1 MTNFKEF
8 GLKPEILKGIEE
20 MGFINPTPIQA
31 KVIPEVLQNRRDI
44 VGLAQTGTGKTAAF
58 GLPLLEW
65 TDPKIKTP
73 TSLVLAPTRELCMQI
88 AKDIEN
94 YAKYLRNVKSLAVYG
109 GTSISNQIRELK
121 QGVNILIATPGRLLD
136 LIDRKA
142 VNLSAV
148 EILVLDEA
156 DEMLNMGFIDA
167 INLILA
173 SCPADRT
180 TMLFSATMPREIQ
193 KIARKYMNDPVE
205 IAVGE
210 KNVSSEQVEHHYYY
224 IREKDRY
231 LALKRIVDFY
241 PGVYGI
247 IFCKTKI
254 DTQKV
259 ADKLIEDGYNAE
271 PLHGDLSQQQRDR
284 VMEKFRNKNLN
295 LLVATDVA
303 ARGIDV
309 DSLTH
314 VINYNLPDESET
326 YTHRSGRTGRAGK
339 TGISIVLV
347 NSKEKPKIKSIENLI
362 KKKFEKKL
370 IPEGSEIC
378 KVQLFNLIDKIE
390 QTETADEDIE
400 QFLPEIFERFKSIT
414 REDLIRKIVS
424 EEFHRFLVYYKNSS
438 SLNVPEESHSFSDD
452 RRGGRDRDRDRD
464 RDRRG
469 NDRNRGRSYGRQ
481 DDDDFE
487 RLFINCGK
495 MDELNP
501 QRLMGIVNECC
512 SGKRVQFGKIEI
524 LDKFSFFEIDKPALK
539 TVLDKINRFDWK
551 NRRLKVEPASAR
563 KRR

>member
-20 MGFINPTPIQA
+20 LGFVTPTPIQA

-65 TDPKIKTP
+65 TDTKVKTP

-94 YAKYLRNVKSLAVYG
+94 YSKYLKNVKVLSVYG
-109 GTSISNQIRELK
+109 GTNISNQIRELK

-136 LIDRKA
+136 LIERKA
-142 VNLSAV
+142 ANLSTI

-193 KIARKYMNDPVE
+193 KIARKYMIDPVE

-231 LALKRIVDFY
+231 LALKRIADFY

-347 NSKEKPKIKSIENLI
+347 NSKEKPKIKFIENLI

-390 QTETADEDIE
+390 QTETKDKDIE
-400 QFLPEIFERFKSIT
+400 TFLPEIFERFKNIT

-438 SLNVPEESHSFSDD
+438 SLNVPEESNSYSDE
-452 RRGGRDRDRDRD
+452 RRGGRD

-469 NDRNRGRSYGRQ
+469 NDRGRAKSYGRQ
-481 DDDDFE
+481 DDEDFE

-512 SGKRVQFGKIEI
+512 NGKRVQFGKIEI
-524 LDKFSFFEIDKPALK
+524 LDKFSFFEIEKSSLK
-539 TVLDKINRFDWK
+539 AVLNKINKFDWK
-551 NRRLKVEPASAR
+551 NRRLKVEPASSR

>member
-8 GLKPEILKGIEE
+8 GLKPEILKGITEL
-20 MGFINPTPIQA
+20 GFQNPTPIQA
-31 KVIPEVLQNRRDI
+31 KVIPEVLDNRKDI

-65 TDPKIKTP
+65 TNTKIKTP

-94 YAKYLRNVKSLAVYG
+94 YSKYLKNIKTLAVYG
-109 GTSISNQIRELK
+109 GTSITNQIRELK
-121 QGVNILIATPGRLLD
+121 NGVNILIATPGRLID
-136 LIDRKA
+136 LVERKA
-142 VNLSAV
+142 ANLSAI

-156 DEMLNMGFIDA
+156 DEMLNMGFIDD
-167 INLILA
+167 INLILS
-173 SCPADRT
+173 SCPPDRT

-193 KIARKYMNDPVE
+193 KIARKYMNEPIE
-205 IAVGE
+205 ISVGE
-210 KNVSSEQVEHHYYY
+210 KNVSSEQVEHHYYF

-231 LALKRIVDFY
+231 LALKRIADFY

-284 VMEKFRNKNLN
+284 VMDKFRNKNLN

-347 NSKEKPKIKSIENLI
+347 NSKEKPKIKTIENLI

-390 QTETADEDIE
+390 HTESNDGDIE
-400 QFLPEIFERFKSIT
+400 PFLPEIFERFKNIS
-414 REDLIRKIVS
+414 REELIRKVVS
-424 EEFHRFLVYYKNSS
+424 EEFHRFLIYYKNSS
-438 SLNVPEESHSFSDD
+438 SLNVPEHSEGYDD
-452 RRGGRDRDRDRD
+452 RGGNRN
-464 RDRRG
+464 RRE
-469 NDRNRGRSYGRQ
+469 NDRNRSRNSYKN
-481 DDDDFE
+481 DDEDFD

-495 MDELNP
+495 IDELNP
-501 QRLMGIVNECC
+501 QRLMGIVNEC
-512 SGKRVQFGKIEI
+512 SNGKRIQFGRIEI
-524 LDKFSFFEIDKPALK
+524 LDKFSFFEIEKSK
-539 TVLDKINRFDWK
+539 SKQILDKINRFEWR
-551 NRRLKVEPASAR
+551 NRKLKVEPASAR

>member
-1 MTNFKEF
+1 MTTFNNF
-8 GLKPEILKGIEE
+8 GLKSEILKGITEL
-20 MGFINPTPIQA
+20 GFQTPTPIQA
-31 KVIPEVLQNRRDI
+31 RVIPEVLENRKDI

-65 TDPKIKTP
+65 TDTKIKTP

-94 YAKYLRNVKSLAVYG
+94 YAKYLKNIKTLAVYG

-121 QGVNILIATPGRLLD
+121 NGVNILIATPGRLID
-136 LIDRKA
+136 LIERKA
-142 VNLSAV
+142 ANLSAI

-156 DEMLNMGFIDA
+156 DEMLNMGFIDD
-167 INLILA
+167 INLILS
-173 SCPADRT
+173 SCPPDRT

-210 KNVSSEQVEHHYYY
+210 KNVSSEQVEHHYYF

-231 LALKRIVDFY
+231 LALKRVVDFY

-259 ADKLIEDGYNAE
+259 ADKLIEDGYSAE

-284 VMEKFRNKNLN
+284 VMDKFRNKNVN

-309 DSLTH
+309 ESLSH

-347 NSKEKPKIKSIENLI
+347 NSKEKPKIKIIENLI

-390 QTETADEDIE
+390 QTETKDVDIE
-400 QFLPEIFERFKSIT
+400 PFLPEIFERFKNIS
-414 REDLIRKIVS
+414 REDLIRKVVS

-438 SLNVPEESHSFSDD
+438 SLNVPEGSEHYADERKFGRN
-452 RRGGRDRDRDRD
+452 RRD
-464 RDRRG
+464 
-469 NDRNRGRSYGRQ
+469 NDRNRGRFQNRY
-481 DDDDFE
+481 DDDEFE
-487 RLFINCGK
+487 RFFINCGK
-495 MDELNP
+495 IDELNP
-501 QRLMGIVNECC
+501 QRLMGIVNEC
-512 SGKRVQFGKIEI
+512 SGGKRVQFGKIEI
-524 LDKFSFFEIDKPALK
+524 LDKFSFFEIEKSKSKAI
-539 TVLDKINRFDWK
+539 LDKINRIDWK